1 MSDDNAAGQSST
13 TKPSPWRSL
22 SVGVLIVIGCA
33 LIALGSIAVWL
44 EYTLLETDE
53 YVDTVAPLT
62 SEPAVAE
69 ALSAFIVEE
78 VVRETNAEA
87 ELEMA
92 LRENLGP
99 EAANFSGIIAS
110 SVSTGAENVVS
121 DLIAS
126 EEFEALWE
134 EANRAAHSEALAAIK
149 NEDSALV
156 ESEGVVELD
165 LKPVVERVVEQL
177 AGETDLQ
184 ISVPEDVG
192 RVELFEDKGQLKEV
206 QDAANVLEALSW
218 VLLVVALIVFVLAIW
233 LSRGRWRS
241 VMQIGFGLI
250 IVALLTTV
258 ILRFVRSL
266 TIDQVADPDL
276 PDEAV
281 AAIWDTLIRNLETQ
295 NWVLLLAGVAAVT
308 VGAVMGDYDWARS
321 LRQSLSEQ
329 VDESGTESALQ
340 RFARERTDLM
350 RGIGVAVGILL
361 LLIWP
366 DPGILVAFVIIALVV
381 LYLIGVQYLKKE
393 PQ

>member
-1 MSDDNAAGQSST
+1 MSDDSAAGHGST
-13 TKPSPWRSL
+13 TKPSRWRSL
-22 SVGVLIVIGCA
+22 LVGVLIVVGCV
-33 LIALGSIAVWL
+33 LIALGSIALWL
-44 EYTLLETDE
+44 EYTALETDA
-53 YVDTVAPLT
+53 YVDTVAPLP

-69 ALSAFIVEE
+69 ALSAFIVDE

-99 EAANFSGIIAS
+99 EAAKFSGIIAS
-110 SVSTGAENVVS
+110 SVATGAESVVA

-126 EEFEALWE
+126 EEFEALWA
-134 EANRAAHSEALAAIK
+134 EANRGAHSVALAAIK
-149 NEDSALV
+149 NEDELLV
-156 ESEGVVELD
+156 ANEGVVELD

-177 AGETDLQ
+177 AGETDLE

-192 RVELFEDKGQLKEV
+192 RVELFEDQGALKEA
-206 QDAANVLEALSW
+206 QDAANLLETLSW
-218 VLLVVALIVFVLAIW
+218 VLLVVALIAFALAIW

-241 VMQIGFGLI
+241 VMQIGFGLV
-250 IVALLTTV
+250 IVALLTAV
-258 ILRFVRSL
+258 VLRFGRSL
-266 TIDQVADPDL
+266 TINQIAEPDL

-321 LRQSLSEQ
+321 LRHSLAEQ

-366 DPGILVAFVIIALVV
+366 DPGIVVAFVIIALVV
-381 LYLIGVQYLKKE
+381 LYLIGVQYLKKGPE
-393 PQ
+393 